1 MAGSAGSPRRG
12 GGRKWFSTSVWR
24 CPWRSS
30 GYAPVYV
37 SGAVSVRPA
46 RSWITRVA
54 VAGSGASSACWSM
67 ACVVTFAAALL
78 ARAASVSFVLVTLVA
93 VVLSSGV
100 ASGRAPPPWE
110 ARGPCRRR
118 AAAGCRA
125 GEGWCVSSLFS
136 VWGGRSGASPRS
148 GGCCGPAAPA
158 ASPSGP
164 CHSANPPRLR
174 PQRRLGCGRRQ
185 RRQRCP
191 QHRQLAGQRLGNRAR
206 GRSSK
211 QARVA
216 RLGLGHPRDRVRG
229 DGTERC
235 GRGAV

>member
-1 MAGSAGSPRRG
+1 MSGHAGSSARISDPALLAHWQPTARLQRCGGMIREDAVHAEAEEALILGDGITVVARKGGIRRVAAAR

-100 ASGRAPPPWE
+100 ASGRA
-110 ARGPCRRR
+110 ATVG
-118 AAAGCRA
+118 
-125 GEGWCVSSLFS
+125 S
-136 VWGGRSGASPRS
+136 
-148 GGCCGPAAPA
+148 
-158 ASPSGP
+158 
-164 CHSANPPRLR
+164 
-174 PQRRLGCGRRQ
+174 
-185 RRQRCP
+185 
-191 QHRQLAGQRLGNRAR
+191 
-206 GRSSK
+206 
-211 QARVA
+211 
-216 RLGLGHPRDRVRG
+216 
-229 DGTERC
+229 
-235 GRGAV
+235 